1 MKSSWIITFFKAGPA
16 PAGSSVVAD
25 DTIPTSEVASMGA
38 IGGALAEQLPRGRGE
53 RTPRAL
59 GATAS
64 LVRVLMRG
72 GCVLVTVLAVAERGL
87 GVLLG
92 LVMLA
97 HLVVVCRLQVV
108 VSGGSVMGCGLMMV
122 LGCGVRGRCCHRSI
136 LPGGSLGLSFVPGQK
151 VSQL

>member
-1 MKSSWIITFFKAGPA
+1 
-16 PAGSSVVAD
+16 
-25 DTIPTSEVASMGA
+25 MGA
-38 IGGALAEQLPRGRGE
+38 IGVALAEQLPRGRGE

-97 HLVVVCRLQVV
+97 HLVVVCRLQVAV
-108 VSGGSVMGCGLMMV
+108 RSGSS
-122 LGCGVRGRCCHRSI
+122 RCI
-136 LPGGSLGLSFVPGQK
+136 AIFKMTAIG
-151 VSQL
+151 